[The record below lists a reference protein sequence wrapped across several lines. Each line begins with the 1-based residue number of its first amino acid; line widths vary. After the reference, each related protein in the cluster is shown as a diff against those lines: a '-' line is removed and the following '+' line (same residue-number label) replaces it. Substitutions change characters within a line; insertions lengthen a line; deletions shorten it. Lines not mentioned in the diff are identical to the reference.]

1 MDGLAQI
8 TELGVDPAVLLKA
21 LQDEQQRRLL
31 ENRLKHYK
39 PYAKQREFHA
49 LGAVKRERL
58 LMAANQVGKTL
69 SWAAEGAMHLT
80 GRYPEWWQ
88 GRRFNRHI
96 AAYAGS
102 VTRETTRDGLQRL
115 LLGRTGAMG
124 TGMIPKDCILS
135 TMSAQGVADAIAVAR
150 IKHVSGSVSTLTF
163 KSYDMGREKWQA
175 DTLDL
180 VMLDEEPP
188 LDIYTEALTRTNTVV
203 DSLIG
208 LTFTPLLGMSD
219 VVRRF
224 LMEPG
229 VVDGSHPARGVVTM
243 TIDDAEHYTPEQR
256 ETIIASYPEHER
268 EARTKGIPTMG
279 SGRVY
284 PVLEEMITED
294 GQKIPDYWARICGMD
309 FGWDHPTTAAWL
321 AWDRD
326 ADVIHLYDVYRVR
339 QQTPVMHAAA
349 IKARGAKIPVA
360 WPHDGLQHDKGSGEQ
375 LAEQYRKQGVAMLP
389 ERAQFADDRGNGV
402 EAGVM
407 EILDRMQTGR
417 FKVARHLNDFFEE
430 FRLYHREDGKI
441 VKEHDDIMDAVRV
454 AVMCLRFAKATG
466 ERPTDGYRR
475 RVVSSPTSYMA
486 A

>member
-1 MDGLAQI
+1 MNHEAQLLEAGI
-8 TELGVDPAVLLKA
+8 DISALLKA
-21 LQDEQQRRLL
+21 LEDEQARRVL
-31 ENRLKHYK
+31 ENRLKHYA
-39 PYAKQREFHA
+39 PYPKQLEFHEM
-49 LGAVKRERL
+49 GATKRERL
-58 LMAANQVGKTL
+58 FMAANQSGKTVAG
-69 SWAAEGAMHLT
+69 SAEGAIHLT
-80 GRYPEWWQ
+80 GRYPDWWK
-88 GRRFNRHI
+88 GRRFNRPI

-115 LLGRTGAMG
+115 LLGRTGAFG
-124 TGMIPKDCILS
+124 TGMIPKDAILS
-135 TMSAQGVADAIAVAR
+135 TMAAQGVADAIAIVR
-150 IKHVSGSVSTLTF
+150 IKNEFGQPSTLTF

-175 DTLDL
+175 DTLDM
-180 VMLDEEPP
+180 VMFDEEPP
-188 LDIYTEALTRTNTVV
+188 LDIYTEGLTRTNTVA
-203 DSLIG
+203 DSIVY

-224 LMEPG
+224 LMEKSE
-229 VVDGSHPARGVVTM
+229 DRGVVTM
-243 TIDDAEHYTPEQR
+243 TIDDALHYTPEQR
-256 ETIIASYPEHER
+256 ERIIASYPEHER

-284 PVLEEMITED
+284 PVLEEMIAED
-294 GQKIPDYWARICGMD
+294 GGRIPDYWARIVGMD

-339 QQTPVMHAAA
+339 QQTPVIHAAA
-349 IKARGAKIPVA
+349 IKARGPKIPVS

-375 LAEQYRKQGVAMLP
+375 LAELYRKQGLAMLP
-389 ERAQFADDRGNGV
+389 ERAQFPDDRGNGV

-407 EILDRMQTGR
+407 ELLDRMQTGR

-441 VKEHDDIMDAVRV
+441 VKEHDDILDAVRIGI
-454 AVMCLRFAKATG
+454 MSLRFAKATG

-475 RVVSSPTSYMA
+475 NRVTSATSFMA